1 MPVGSTVST
10 LLFGVVI
17 VAALYIGRDVFV
29 PIALAI
35 LLSFV
40 LAPLV
45 RFLQSWRVPRG
56 VSVVLVVIVSFVA
69 ILGIGGVMVA
79 QMNQLA
85 EDLPRYQSTL
95 REKIQS
101 LRGVTGG
108 GTLDKA
114 ADVLMDLGKELDTPK
129 SGAKAG
135 SQRAPSQAA
144 ERPVPVEIRQPD
156 PGALQ
161 TVVTL
166 ITPLVH
172 PRATSS
178 LQPRSVSRWSG
189 HLYWTAPHP
198 ICCSGIAATLSG
210 SAIRPTDSPSE
221 KTS

>member
-114 ADVLMDLGKELDTPK
+114 ADVLMDLGKELALRSQAPRPAASAPHRRPRSGPYRWK
-129 SGAKAG
+129 SG
-135 SQRAPSQAA
+135 SRTRALCRRSS
-144 ERPVPVEIRQPD
+144 RSSRRSFIR
-156 PGALQ
+156 
-161 TVVTL
+161 
-166 ITPLVH
+166 
-172 PRATSS
+172 
-178 LQPRSVSRWSG
+178 
-189 HLYWTAPHP
+189 
-198 ICCSGIAATLSG
+198 
-210 SAIRPTDSPSE
+210 
-221 KTS
+221 